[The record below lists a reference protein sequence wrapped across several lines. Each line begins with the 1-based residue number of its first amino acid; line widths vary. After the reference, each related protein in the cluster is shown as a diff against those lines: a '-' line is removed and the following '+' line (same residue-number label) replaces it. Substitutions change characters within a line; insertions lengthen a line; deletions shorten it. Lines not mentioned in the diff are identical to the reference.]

1 MHVLVA
7 MGEAKNDPST
17 VAYGLARAWSLA
29 GVPVLMIDVD
39 PAGCTLDFRLGNAVR
54 TNLDPIARGLPS
66 LVGGNHPFSV
76 ETIAKHT
83 YGLSGNS
90 NLWMMLGPAHP
101 KGSQFAAEYMSEN
114 LADLQELASNL
125 KVVVNAGRIP
135 ADMPINPAVRPLIS
149 AAEPLLVVDSFF
161 EEDGTNFLS
170 RIGVDGQTPADDLFT
185 EDADGEMVPSFLDEV
200 EEMMGEIPPG
210 DIPGKKAKT
219 RGKKG
224 RARGKKAKAKDGE
237 EMTETSVALLK
248 EAAVRKE
255 TAKKKSKKSY
265 ELLIVADGDLEKPE
279 TVEIRVLSRIPA
291 LPDLRALAKPR
302 GGQAKRW
309 NAGIVEATQQIDLMF
324 AKEDLSEDDSLDL
337 GVAPTEKIPKV
348 VEVKEVKDAASWWRR
363 RRGRSDADIVD
374 LETVESEPEEEAAEP
389 EPDVEEEAMAESEPE
404 AEMTESDVE
413 VEMESVPEVALVE
426 PDVEEVLG
434 EETAVEKSL
443 VEFLPEEEA
452 ESSVEESFVEKTAV
466 EESRSRRRGKGKRK
480 KDKKEKPEGPV
491 ESSLEESS
499 VGETAV
505 GETAVVEES
514 SVEESAGEE
523 SRSRGRVKGK
533 RKKEKKE
540 KKRKK
545 EKPVPEGEAEG
556 EAGETGEAGG
566 ETNEWDLTEGSAV
579 DSEEESVEE
588 SSTGNSTSDG
598 QEKGEK
604 DAGNR

>member
-135 ADMPINPAVRPLIS
+135 ADMPINAAVRPLIS

-200 EEMMGEIPPG
+200 EEMMGEIPHG
-210 DIPGKKAKT
+210 DVPGKKAKT

-237 EMTETSVALLK
+237 EMTETSVALRK
-248 EAAVRKE
+248 EAAARKE

-374 LETVESEPEEEAAEP
+374 LETVESDPEEEAAEP
-389 EPDVEEEAMAESEPE
+389 EPEAEMAESEPE
-404 AEMTESDVE
+404 A
-413 VEMESVPEVALVE
+413 EMESVPEVALVE

-443 VEFLPEEEA
+443 VEFLPEADAESSLAEEA
-452 ESSVEESFVEKTAV
+452 ESSVEETAGE
-466 EESRSRRRGKGKRK
+466 EESRSRKRGK
-480 KDKKEKPEGPV
+480 
-491 ESSLEESS
+491 
-499 VGETAV
+499 
-505 GETAVVEES
+505 
-514 SVEESAGEE
+514 
-523 SRSRGRVKGK
+523 VKGK

-545 EKPVPEGEAEG
+545 EKPVPGLEEG